1 MSIED
6 LRTELDE
13 EDNIDP
19 IEDNQG
25 DESQEN
31 SEETQNESS
40 QPDDETSEDEEF
52 VITVGDEKPEPS
64 DDDDFS
70 GKPAPT
76 WVKDL
81 RKKEREARK
90 RIKEL
95 EAQVQQAKPA
105 DKPIEVGAKPKL
117 SDFDYDEDQFESAV
131 EQWHERKRQVDQ
143 QQAAKRAEEEQA
155 QQAWQTKMQSYE
167 ERRQTVAAKVRDFE
181 EVEEAAKDKLTP
193 TQQGILIHAAENP
206 ELIMYHLGK
215 HPNKAKELAEI
226 TDPIQFAFAAAKL
239 DSQMKIQTRKPSTQ
253 PERKP
258 SGSAGLAGAV
268 DQKLAQLEAKAAKTG
283 DRTELIKYK
292 KSLQKEGEYLW

>member
-1 MSIED
+1 MG
-6 LRTELDE
+6 DE
-13 EDNIDP
+13 EP
-19 IEDNQG
+19 
-25 DESQEN
+25 
-31 SEETQNESS
+31 ESS
-40 QPDDETSEDEEF
+40 DE
-52 VITVGDEKPEPS
+52 
-64 DDDDFS
+64 DDFS

-105 DKPIEVGAKPKL
+105 DKPIEVGPKPKL
-117 SDFDYDEDQFESAV
+117 ADFDYDEDQFESAV
-131 EQWHERKRQVDQ
+131 EQWHERKRQVEQ
-143 QQAAKRAEEEQA
+143 QQAAKQAEEEKA
-155 QQAWQTKMQSYE
+155 KQAWQTKMQSYE
-167 ERRQTVAAKVRDFE
+167 ERRQNVASKVRDFE
-181 EVEEAAKDKLTP
+181 EVEEAAKDKLTA

-206 ELIMYHLGK
+206 ELILYHLGK
-215 HPNKAKELAEI
+215 NPKKAQELSEI

-258 SGSAGLAGAV
+258 SGSAGLSGVV
-268 DQKLAQLEAKAAKTG
+268 DQRLAQLEAKAAKTG

-292 KSLQKEGEYLW
+292 KSLVE

>member
-19 IEDNQG
+19 IEDNQE

-31 SEETQNESS
+31 SEETQDEAKQS
-40 QPDDETSEDEEF
+40 DDEMSEDEEF
-52 VITVGDEKPEPS
+52 VITVGDEEPEPS

-105 DKPIEVGAKPKL
+105 DKPIEVGPKPKL

-131 EQWHERKRQVDQ
+131 EQWHERKRQVEQ
-143 QQAAKRAEEEQA
+143 QQASKQAEEEQA
-155 QQAWQTKMQSYE
+155 QQAWQSKMQSYE

-181 EVEEAAKDKLTP
+181 EVEEAAKDKLTA

-239 DSQMKIQTRKPSTQ
+239 DSQMKIQTRKPATQ

-292 KSLQKEGEYLW
+292 KSLQK

>member
-19 IEDNQG
+19 IEDNQEDG
-25 DESQEN
+25 NQEDP
-31 SEETQNESS
+31 EETQ
-40 QPDDETSEDEEF
+40 DDETSQSDDETSDDEEF
-52 VITVGDEKPEPS
+52 VITAGDETPEPS
-64 DDDDFS
+64 GEDDEHH
-70 GKPAPT
+70 GKPAPA

-81 RKKEREARK
+81 RKQSREDKK

-105 DKPIEVGAKPKL
+105 EKPIEVGPKPKL

-131 EQWHERKRQVDQ
+131 EQWHERKRQVEQ

-155 QQAWQTKMQSYE
+155 QQTWQSKMQSYE

-292 KSLQKEGEYLW
+292 KSLQK

>member
-19 IEDNQG
+19 IEDNQEV
-25 DESQEN
+25 ESQEDP
-31 SEETQNESS
+31 EETQDEANQS
-40 QPDDETSEDEEF
+40 DDETSEDEEF
-52 VITVGDEKPEPS
+52 VITVGDEEPEPS

-95 EAQVQQAKPA
+95 EAQVQQAKPTE
-105 DKPIEVGAKPKL
+105 KPIEVGPKPKL

-131 EQWHERKRQVDQ
+131 EQWHERKRQVEQ
-143 QQAAKRAEEEQA
+143 QQAAKQAEEEKA
-155 QQAWQTKMQSYE
+155 KQAWQSKMQSYE

-181 EVEEAAKDKLTP
+181 EVEEAAKDKLTA

-206 ELIMYHLGK
+206 ELILYHLGK
-215 HPNKAKELAEI
+215 NPKKAQELSEI

-258 SGSAGLAGAV
+258 SGSAGLSGVV

-292 KSLQKEGEYLW
+292 KSLQK

>member
-1 MSIED
+1 MSIKD
-6 LRTELDE
+6 LRTELDQ

-25 DESQEN
+25 DENQEDL
-31 SEETQNESS
+31 EETQDESNQS
-40 QPDDETSEDEEF
+40 DDETSEDEEF
-52 VITVGDEKPEPS
+52 VITVGDEDPEPS
-64 DDDDFS
+64 DEDDFS
-70 GKPAPT
+70 GKPAPA

-95 EAQVQQAKPA
+95 EAQVQQAKPTE
-105 DKPIEVGAKPKL
+105 KPIEVGPKPKL
-117 SDFDYDEDQFESAV
+117 ADFDYDEDQFETAV
-131 EQWHERKRQVDQ
+131 EQWHERKRQVEQ
-143 QQAAKRAEEEQA
+143 QQAATKAEEEKA
-155 QQAWQTKMQSYE
+155 KQAWQQKMQSYE
-167 ERRQTVAAKVRDFE
+167 ERRQNVASKVRDFE
-181 EVEEAAKDKLTP
+181 EVEEAAKDKLTA

-206 ELIMYHLGK
+206 ELILYHLGK
-215 HPNKAKELAEI
+215 NPKKAQELSEI

-258 SGSAGLAGAV
+258 SGSAGLSGVV

-292 KSLQKEGEYLW
+292 KSLQK

>member
-19 IEDNQG
+19 IEDNQE
-25 DESQEN
+25 DENQEDL
-31 SEETQNESS
+31 EETQDESS
-40 QPDDETSEDEEF
+40 QSDDEASEDEEF
-52 VITVGDEKPEPS
+52 IITVGDEESEPS

-70 GKPAPT
+70 GKPAPA

-95 EAQVQQAKPA
+95 EAQVQKAKPA
-105 DKPIEVGAKPKL
+105 DKPIEVGSKPKL
-117 SDFDYDEDQFESAV
+117 ADFDYDEDQFESAV
-131 EQWHERKRQVDQ
+131 EQWHERKRQVEQ
-143 QQAAKRAEEEQA
+143 QQAAKQAEEEKA
-155 QQAWQTKMQSYE
+155 KQAWQNKMQSYE
-167 ERRQTVAAKVRDFE
+167 ERRQNVASKVRDFE
-181 EVEEAAKDKLTP
+181 EVEEAAKDKLTA

-206 ELIMYHLGK
+206 ELILYHLGK
-215 HPNKAKELAEI
+215 NPKKAQELSEI

-258 SGSAGLAGAV
+258 SGSAGLSGVV

-292 KSLQKEGEYLW
+292 KSLQK

>member
-6 LRTELDE
+6 LRTKLGE
-13 EDNIDP
+13 EDNIDQ
-19 IEDNQG
+19 IEDNQEV
-25 DESQEN
+25 ESREDP
-31 SEETQNESS
+31 EETQDKSNQS
-40 QPDDETSEDEEF
+40 DDETSEDEEF
-52 VITVGDEKPEPS
+52 VITVGDEEPEPS

-105 DKPIEVGAKPKL
+105 DKPIEVGPKPKL
-117 SDFDYDEDQFESAV
+117 ADFDYDEDQFESAV
-131 EQWHERKRQVDQ
+131 EQWHERKRQVEQ
-143 QQAAKRAEEEQA
+143 QQAAKQAEEEKA
-155 QQAWQTKMQSYE
+155 KQAWQTKMQSYE
-167 ERRQTVAAKVRDFE
+167 ERRQNVASKVRDFE
-181 EVEEAAKDKLTP
+181 EVEEAAKDKLTA

-206 ELIMYHLGK
+206 ELILYHLGK
-215 HPNKAKELAEI
+215 NPKKAQELSEI

-258 SGSAGLAGAV
+258 SGSAGLSGVV

-292 KSLQKEGEYLW
+292 KSLQK

>member
-13 EDNIDP
+13 QDNIDP
-19 IEDNQG
+19 IEDNQEV
-25 DESQEN
+25 ESQEDP
-31 SEETQNESS
+31 EATQDESNQS
-40 QPDDETSEDEEF
+40 DDETSEDEEF
-52 VITVGDEKPEPS
+52 VITVGDEDPEPS
-64 DDDDFS
+64 DEDDFS
-70 GKPAPT
+70 GKPAPA

-105 DKPIEVGAKPKL
+105 EKPIEVGPKPKL
-117 SDFDYDEDQFESAV
+117 ADFDYDEDQFESAV
-131 EQWHERKRQVDQ
+131 EQWHERKRQVEQ
-143 QQAAKRAEEEQA
+143 QQAAKQAEEEKA
-155 QQAWQTKMQSYE
+155 KQAWQQKMQSYE
-167 ERRQTVAAKVRDFE
+167 ERRQNVASKVKDFE
-181 EVEEAAKDKLTP
+181 ELEEAAKDKLTP

-215 HPNKAKELAEI
+215 NPKKAQELSAI
-226 TDPIQFAFAAAKL
+226 TDPVLFAFAAAKL
-239 DSQMKIQTRKPSTQ
+239 DSQMKIQTRKPATQ
-253 PERKP
+253 PEKKP

-292 KSLQKEGEYLW
+292 KSLQK

>member
-19 IEDNQG
+19 IEDNQE
-25 DESQEN
+25 DESQQN
-31 SEETQNESS
+31 PEETQ
-40 QPDDETSEDEEF
+40 DEANQSDGEMSEDEEF
-52 VITVGDEKPEPS
+52 VITVGDEEPEPS
-64 DDDDFS
+64 DDGDFS

-105 DKPIEVGAKPKL
+105 EKPIEVGPKPKL

-131 EQWHERKRQVDQ
+131 EQWHERKRQVEQ
-143 QQAAKRAEEEQA
+143 QQASKQAEEEQA

-292 KSLQKEGEYLW
+292 KSLQK

>member
-13 EDNIDP
+13 EDSVDP

-31 SEETQNESS
+31 SEETQ
-40 QPDDETSEDEEF
+40 DDETSQSDDETSDDEEF
-52 VITVGDEKPEPS
+52 VITAGDETPEPS
-64 DDDDFS
+64 GEDDEHH
-70 GKPAPT
+70 GKPAPA

-81 RKKEREARK
+81 RKQSREDKK

-105 DKPIEVGAKPKL
+105 EKLIEVGAKPKL

-131 EQWHERKRQVDQ
+131 EQWHERKRQVEQ

-155 QQAWQTKMQSYE
+155 QQAWQSKMQSYE

-292 KSLQKEGEYLW
+292 KSLQK

>member
-19 IEDNQG
+19 IEDNQEV
-25 DESQEN
+25 ESQEDP
-31 SEETQNESS
+31 EATQDESS
-40 QPDDETSEDEEF
+40 QSDDETSEDEEF
-52 VITVGDEKPEPS
+52 VITVGDEDPEPS
-64 DDDDFS
+64 DEDDFS

-105 DKPIEVGAKPKL
+105 DKPIEVGPKPKL
-117 SDFDYDEDQFESAV
+117 ADFDYDEDQFESAV
-131 EQWHERKRQVDQ
+131 EQWHERKRQVEQ
-143 QQAAKRAEEEQA
+143 QQAAKQAEEENA
-155 QQAWQTKMQSYE
+155 KQAWQTKMQSYE
-167 ERRQTVAAKVRDFE
+167 ERRQNVASKVRDFE
-181 EVEEAAKDKLTP
+181 EVEEAAKDKLSA

-258 SGSAGLAGAV
+258 SGSAGLSGVV

-292 KSLQKEGEYLW
+292 KSLQK

>member
-6 LRTELDE
+6 LRTELDQ

-19 IEDNQG
+19 IEDNQEV
-25 DESQEN
+25 ESQDDP
-31 SEETQNESS
+31 EETQDESNQS
-40 QPDDETSEDEEF
+40 DDETSEDEEF
-52 VITVGDEKPEPS
+52 VITIGDEEPEPS

-95 EAQVQQAKPA
+95 EAQVQQAKPTE
-105 DKPIEVGAKPKL
+105 KPIEVGPKPRL
-117 SDFDYDEDQFESAV
+117 ADFDYDEDDFESAV
-131 EQWHERKRQVDQ
+131 EQWHERKRQVEQ
-143 QQAAKRAEEEQA
+143 QQAAKQAEEEKA
-155 QQAWQTKMQSYE
+155 KQAWQAKMQSYE
-167 ERRQTVAAKVRDFE
+167 ERRQNVASKVRDFE
-181 EVEEAAKDKLTP
+181 EVEEAAKDKLTA
-193 TQQGILIHAAENP
+193 TQQGILIHAADNP
-206 ELIMYHLGK
+206 ELILYHLGK
-215 HPNKAKELAEI
+215 NPKKAQELSEI

-258 SGSAGLAGAV
+258 SGSAGLSGAV

-292 KSLQKEGEYLW
+292 KSLQK

>member
-6 LRTELDE
+6 LRTELGE
-13 EDNIDP
+13 EDNIDLIVP
-19 IEDNQG
+19 EPG
-25 DESQEN
+25 DSN
-31 SEETQNESS
+31 
-40 QPDDETSEDEEF
+40 PDDALDPPEPDDSPDDLHGEPPADDEEF
-52 VITVGDEKPEPS
+52 VITAGEEPPEPS
-64 DDDDFS
+64 DEDDFS

-117 SDFDYDEDQFESAV
+117 ADFDYDEDQFESAV
-131 EQWHERKRQVDQ
+131 EQWHERKRQVEQ
-143 QQAAKRAEEEQA
+143 QQASKQAEEEQA

-292 KSLQKEGEYLW
+292 KSLQK

>member
-13 EDNIDP
+13 EDNINP
-19 IEDNQG
+19 IEDNQEV
-25 DESQEN
+25 ESQEDP
-31 SEETQNESS
+31 EETQDESNQS
-40 QPDDETSEDEEF
+40 DDETSEDEEF
-52 VITVGDEKPEPS
+52 VITVGDEEPEPS

-105 DKPIEVGAKPKL
+105 DKPIEVGPKPKL
-117 SDFDYDEDQFESAV
+117 ADFDYDEDQFENAV
-131 EQWHERKRQVDQ
+131 EQWHERKRQVEQ
-143 QQAAKRAEEEQA
+143 QQAAKQAEEEKA
-155 QQAWQTKMQSYE
+155 KQAWQAKMQSYE
-167 ERRQTVAAKVRDFE
+167 ERRQNVASKVRDFE
-181 EVEEAAKDKLTP
+181 EVEEAAKDKLTA

-206 ELIMYHLGK
+206 ELILYHLGK
-215 HPNKAKELAEI
+215 NPKKAQELSEI

-258 SGSAGLAGAV
+258 SGSAGLSGVV

-292 KSLQKEGEYLW
+292 KSLQK

>member
-1 MSIED
+1 MSIEG

-19 IEDNQG
+19 IEDNPG
-25 DESQEN
+25 DDLNPPEPN
-31 SEETQNESS
+31 DD
-40 QPDDETSEDEEF
+40 PDNNPDGEPPADDEEF
-52 VITVGDEKPEPS
+52 VITVGDEEPEPS

-70 GKPAPT
+70 GQPAPA

-105 DKPIEVGAKPKL
+105 DKPIEVGARPKL
-117 SDFDYDEDQFESAV
+117 ADFDYDEDQFESAV
-131 EQWHERKRQVDQ
+131 EQWHERKRQVEQ
-143 QQAAKRAEEEQA
+143 QQASKQAEEEQA

-239 DSQMKIQTRKPSTQ
+239 DSQMKIQTRKPATQ

-292 KSLQKEGEYLW
+292 KSLQK

>member
-1 MSIED
+1 MA
-6 LRTELDE
+6 
-13 EDNIDP
+13 NP
-19 IEDNQG
+19 IEDNQEV
-25 DESQEN
+25 ESQEDP
-31 SEETQNESS
+31 EEAQDESNQS
-40 QPDDETSEDEEF
+40 DDETSEDEEF
-52 VITVGDEKPEPS
+52 VITIAGEEPPEPS

-95 EAQVQQAKPA
+95 EAQVQQAKPTE
-105 DKPIEVGAKPKL
+105 KPIEVGPKPKL
-117 SDFDYDEDQFESAV
+117 ADFDYDEDQFESAV
-131 EQWHERKRQVDQ
+131 EQWHERKRQVEQ
-143 QQAAKRAEEEQA
+143 QQASKRAEEEKA
-155 QQAWQTKMQSYE
+155 QQAWQSKMQSYE
-167 ERRQTVAAKVRDFE
+167 ERRQTVASKVRDFE
-181 EVEEAAKDKLTP
+181 EVEEAAKDKLTA

-206 ELIMYHLGK
+206 ELILYHLGK
-215 HPNKAKELAEI
+215 NPKKAQELSEI

-258 SGSAGLAGAV
+258 SGSAGLSGVV

-292 KSLQKEGEYLW
+292 KSLQK

>member
-19 IEDNQG
+19 IEDNQEV
-25 DESQEN
+25 ESHED
-31 SEETQNESS
+31 SEETQDESNQS
-40 QPDDETSEDEEF
+40 DDETSEDEEF
-52 VITVGDEKPEPS
+52 VITVGDEEPEPS
-64 DDDDFS
+64 DEDDFS
-70 GKPAPT
+70 DKPAPT

-95 EAQVQQAKPA
+95 EAQVQQAKPTE
-105 DKPIEVGAKPKL
+105 KPIEVGPKPRL
-117 SDFDYDEDQFESAV
+117 ADFDYDEDDFESAV
-131 EQWHERKRQVDQ
+131 EQWHERKSQVEQ
-143 QQAAKRAEEEQA
+143 QQSAKQAEEEKA
-155 QQAWQTKMQSYE
+155 KQAWQTKMQSYE
-167 ERRQTVAAKVRDFE
+167 ERRQNVASKVRDLE
-181 EVEEAAKDKLTP
+181 EGEEAAIDKLTA

-206 ELIMYHLGK
+206 ELILYHLGK
-215 HPNKAKELAEI
+215 NPKKAQELSEI

-239 DSQMKIQTRKPSTQ
+239 DSQMKIQTRKPSTK

-258 SGSAGLAGAV
+258 SGSAGLSGVV

-292 KSLQKEGEYLW
+292 KSLQK

>member
-19 IEDNQG
+19 IEDNQE

-31 SEETQNESS
+31 PEKTQDEAS
-40 QPDDETSEDEEF
+40 QSDDEMSEDEEF
-52 VITVGDEKPEPS
+52 VITAGDEEPKPS

-70 GKPAPT
+70 GKPAPI

-95 EAQVQQAKPA
+95 EAQVQQVKPA
-105 DKPIEVGAKPKL
+105 EKPIEVGPKPRL
-117 SDFDYDEDQFESAV
+117 ADFDYDEDDFESAV
-131 EQWHERKRQVDQ
+131 EQWHERKRQVEQ
-143 QQAAKRAEEEQA
+143 QQAAKQAEDEKA
-155 QQAWQTKMQSYE
+155 KQAWQTKMQSYE
-167 ERRQTVAAKVRDFE
+167 ERRLNVASKVRDFE
-181 EVEEAAKDKLTP
+181 EVEEAAKDKLTA

-206 ELIMYHLGK
+206 ELILYHLGK
-215 HPNKAKELAEI
+215 NPKKAQELSEI

-253 PERKP
+253 PEQKP
-258 SGSAGLAGAV
+258 SGSAGLSGVV

-283 DRTELIKYK
+283 DRTDLIKYK
-292 KSLQKEGEYLW
+292 KSLQK

>member
-19 IEDNQG
+19 IEDNQE

-31 SEETQNESS
+31 SEETQDETNQS
-40 QPDDETSEDEEF
+40 DDEMSEDEEF
-52 VITVGDEKPEPS
+52 VITVGDEEPEPS
-64 DDDDFS
+64 DEDDFS

-95 EAQVQQAKPA
+95 EAQVQKSQPA
-105 DKPIEVGAKPKL
+105 DKPIEVGVKPKL

-131 EQWHERKRQVDQ
+131 EQWHERKRQVEQ
-143 QQAAKRAEEEQA
+143 QQAVKRAEEEKA
-155 QQAWQTKMQSYE
+155 QQTWQSKMQSYE

-292 KSLQKEGEYLW
+292 KSLQN

>member
-19 IEDNQG
+19 IEDNQE

-31 SEETQNESS
+31 SEETQDESS
-40 QPDDETSEDEEF
+40 QSDDEMSEDEEF
-52 VITVGDEKPEPS
+52 VITVGDEEPEPS
-64 DDDDFS
+64 DEDDFS

-95 EAQVQQAKPA
+95 EAQVQQAKPT
-105 DKPIEVGAKPKL
+105 DKPIEVGPKPKL
-117 SDFDYDEDQFESAV
+117 ADFDYDEDDFESAV
-131 EQWHERKRQVDQ
+131 EQWHERKRQVEQ
-143 QQAAKRAEEEQA
+143 QQAAKQAEEENA
-155 QQAWQTKMQSYE
+155 KQAWQAKMQSYE
-167 ERRQTVAAKVRDFE
+167 ERRQNVASKVRDFE
-181 EVEEAAKDKLTP
+181 EVEEAAKDKLTA

-206 ELIMYHLGK
+206 ELILYHLGK
-215 HPNKAKELAEI
+215 NPKKAQELSEI

-258 SGSAGLAGAV
+258 SGSAGLAGVV

-283 DRTELIKYK
+283 NRTELIKYK
-292 KSLQKEGEYLW
+292 KSLQK

>member
-19 IEDNQG
+19 IEDNPG
-25 DESQEN
+25 N
-31 SEETQNESS
+31 LN
-40 QPDDETSEDEEF
+40 PDDNLDPPEPNDDPDDDLHGEPPVDDEEF
-52 VITVGDEKPEPS
+52 VITVGDEDPEPS

-70 GKPAPT
+70 GQPAPA

-81 RKKEREARK
+81 RKQSREDKK

-105 DKPIEVGAKPKL
+105 EKPIEVGLKPKL
-117 SDFDYDEDQFESAV
+117 ADFDYDEDQFESAV
-131 EQWHERKRQVDQ
+131 EQWHERKRQVEQ
-143 QQAAKRAEEEQA
+143 QQALKQAEEEQA

-239 DSQMKIQTRKPSTQ
+239 DSQMKIQTRKPATQ

-292 KSLQKEGEYLW
+292 KSLQK

>member
-19 IEDNQG
+19 IEDNQE

-31 SEETQNESS
+31 SEETQDEAKQS
-40 QPDDETSEDEEF
+40 DDEMSEDEEF
-52 VITVGDEKPEPS
+52 VITVGDEEPEPS

-70 GKPAPT
+70 GKPAPP

-95 EAQVQQAKPA
+95 EAQVQQAKPTE
-105 DKPIEVGAKPKL
+105 KPIEVGPKPKL
-117 SDFDYDEDQFESAV
+117 ADFDYDEDQFESAV
-131 EQWHERKRQVDQ
+131 EQWHERKRQVEQ
-143 QQAAKRAEEEQA
+143 QQASKQAEEEQA
-155 QQAWQTKMQSYE
+155 QQTWQSKMQSYE

-258 SGSAGLAGAV
+258 SGSAGLADAV

-292 KSLQKEGEYLW
+292 KSLQK

>member
-19 IEDNQG
+19 IEDNQ
-25 DESQEN
+25 EVEN
-31 SEETQNESS
+31 QDDPEETQDESS
-40 QPDDETSEDEEF
+40 QSEDEMSEDEEF
-52 VITVGDEKPEPS
+52 VITVGDEDPEPS
-64 DDDDFS
+64 DEDDFS

-105 DKPIEVGAKPKL
+105 DKPIEVGVKPKL
-117 SDFDYDEDQFESAV
+117 ADFDYDEDQFESAV
-131 EQWHERKRQVDQ
+131 EQWHERKRQVEQ
-143 QQAAKRAEEEQA
+143 QQTAKQAEEEKA
-155 QQAWQTKMQSYE
+155 KQAWQTKMQSYE
-167 ERRQTVAAKVRDFE
+167 ERRQNVASKVRDFE
-181 EVEEAAKDKLTP
+181 EVEEAAKDKLTA

-206 ELIMYHLGK
+206 ELILYHLGK
-215 HPNKAKELAEI
+215 NPKKAQELSEI

-258 SGSAGLAGAV
+258 SGSAGLSGLV
-268 DQKLAQLEAKAAKTG
+268 DQKLAQLEAKAVKTG

-292 KSLQKEGEYLW
+292 KSLQK

>member
-13 EDNIDP
+13 EDNIDQ
-19 IEDNQG
+19 IEDNQEV
-25 DESQEN
+25 ESQVN
-31 SEETQNESS
+31 SEETQDEAS
-40 QPDDETSEDEEF
+40 QSDDEMSEDEEF
-52 VITVGDEKPEPS
+52 VITVGDEEPEPS

-105 DKPIEVGAKPKL
+105 DKPIEVGPKPKL
-117 SDFDYDEDQFESAV
+117 ADFDYDEDQFESAV
-131 EQWHERKRQVDQ
+131 EQWHERKRQVEQ
-143 QQAAKRAEEEQA
+143 QQATKQAEEEKA
-155 QQAWQTKMQSYE
+155 KQAWQTKMQSYE
-167 ERRQTVAAKVRDFE
+167 ERRQNVASKVRDFE
-181 EVEEAAKDKLTP
+181 EVEEAAKDKLTA

-206 ELIMYHLGK
+206 ELILYHLGK
-215 HPNKAKELAEI
+215 NPKKAQELSEI

-258 SGSAGLAGAV
+258 SGSAQLSGVV
-268 DQKLAQLEAKAAKTG
+268 DSKLEALEKEADRTG
-283 DRTELIKYK
+283 DRSKVIAYK
-292 KSLQKEGEYLW
+292 KSLKK

>member
-13 EDNIDP
+13 EDSIDP
-19 IEDNQG
+19 IEDNQK

-31 SEETQNESS
+31 SEETQDEANQS
-40 QPDDETSEDEEF
+40 DDETSEDEEF
-52 VITVGDEKPEPS
+52 VITVGDEEPEPS

-95 EAQVQQAKPA
+95 ESQVQQAKPTE
-105 DKPIEVGAKPKL
+105 KPIEVGPKPKL
-117 SDFDYDEDQFESAV
+117 ADFDYDEDQFESAV
-131 EQWHERKRQVDQ
+131 EQWHERKRQVEQ
-143 QQAAKRAEEEQA
+143 QQAAKQAEEEKA
-155 QQAWQTKMQSYE
+155 KQAWQTKMQSYE

-181 EVEEAAKDKLTP
+181 EVEEAAKDKLTA

-206 ELIMYHLGK
+206 ELILYHLGK
-215 HPNKAKELAEI
+215 NPKKAQELSEI

-258 SGSAGLAGAV
+258 SGSAGLSGVV

-292 KSLQKEGEYLW
+292 KSLQK

>member
-19 IEDNQG
+19 IEDNQE

-31 SEETQNESS
+31 SEETQDEANQS
-40 QPDDETSEDEEF
+40 DDETSEDEEF
-52 VITVGDEKPEPS
+52 VITVGDEEPEPS
-64 DDDDFS
+64 NDDDFS

-95 EAQVQQAKPA
+95 EAQVQQVKPTE
-105 DKPIEVGAKPKL
+105 KPIEVGPKPRL
-117 SDFDYDEDQFESAV
+117 ADFDYDEDDFESAV
-131 EQWHERKRQVDQ
+131 EQWHERKRQVEQ
-143 QQAAKRAEEEQA
+143 QQAAKQAEEEMA
-155 QQAWQTKMQSYE
+155 KQAWQTKMQSYE
-167 ERRQTVAAKVRDFE
+167 ERRLNVASKVRDFE
-181 EVEEAAKDKLTP
+181 EVEEVAKDKLTA

-206 ELIMYHLGK
+206 ELILYHLGK
-215 HPNKAKELAEI
+215 NPKKAQELSEI

-258 SGSAGLAGAV
+258 SGSAGLSGV
-268 DQKLAQLEAKAAKTG
+268 IDQKLAQLEAKAAKTG

-292 KSLQKEGEYLW
+292 KSLQK

>member
-19 IEDNQG
+19 IEDSQEDENQEDPEEAQ
-25 DESQEN
+25 DESNQ
-31 SEETQNESS
+31 S
-40 QPDDETSEDEEF
+40 DDETSEDEEF
-52 VITVGDEKPEPS
+52 VITVGDEEPEPS
-64 DDDDFS
+64 DEDDFS
-70 GKPAPT
+70 GKPAPA

-105 DKPIEVGAKPKL
+105 EKPIEVGPKPKL
-117 SDFDYDEDQFESAV
+117 ADFDYDEDQFESAV
-131 EQWHERKRQVDQ
+131 EQWHERKRQVEQ
-143 QQAAKRAEEEQA
+143 QQAAKQAEEEKA
-155 QQAWQTKMQSYE
+155 KQAWQQKMQSYE
-167 ERRQTVAAKVRDFE
+167 ERRQNVASKVKDFE
-181 EVEEAAKDKLTP
+181 ELEEAAKDKLTP

-215 HPNKAKELAEI
+215 NPKKAQELSAI
-226 TDPIQFAFAAAKL
+226 TDPVLFAFAAAKL
-239 DSQMKIQTRKPSTQ
+239 DSQMKIQTRKPATQ
-253 PERKP
+253 PEKKP

-292 KSLQKEGEYLW
+292 KSLQK

>member
-31 SEETQNESS
+31 SEETQDEANQS
-40 QPDDETSEDEEF
+40 DDETSEDEEF
-52 VITVGDEKPEPS
+52 VITVGDEEPEPS

-105 DKPIEVGAKPKL
+105 EKPIEVGPKPKL

-131 EQWHERKRQVDQ
+131 EQWHERKRQVEQ

-239 DSQMKIQTRKPSTQ
+239 DSQMKIQTRKPATQ
-253 PERKP
+253 PEKKP

-292 KSLQKEGEYLW
+292 KSLQK

>member
-13 EDNIDP
+13 QDNIDP
-19 IEDNQG
+19 IEDDQEI
-25 DESQEN
+25 ESQEDP
-31 SEETQNESS
+31 EETQDESNQS
-40 QPDDETSEDEEF
+40 DDETSEDEEF
-52 VITVGDEKPEPS
+52 VITVGDEEPEPS
-64 DDDDFS
+64 DEDDFS
-70 GKPAPT
+70 GKPAPA

-105 DKPIEVGAKPKL
+105 DKPIEVGPKPKL
-117 SDFDYDEDQFESAV
+117 ADFDYDEDQFETAV
-131 EQWHERKRQVDQ
+131 EQWHERKSQVEQ
-143 QQAAKRAEEEQA
+143 QQAAKQAEEEKA
-155 QQAWQTKMQSYE
+155 KQAWQQKMQSYE
-167 ERRQTVAAKVRDFE
+167 ERRQNVASKVKDFE

-215 HPNKAKELAEI
+215 NPKKAQELSAI
-226 TDPIQFAFAAAKL
+226 TDPVLFAFAAAKL
-239 DSQMKIQTRKPSTQ
+239 DSQMKIQTRKPATQ
-253 PERKP
+253 PEKKP

-292 KSLQKEGEYLW
+292 KSLQK

>member
-19 IEDNQG
+19 IEDSQEG
-25 DESQEN
+25 ESQEN
-31 SEETQNESS
+31 SEETQNEAS
-40 QPDDETSEDEEF
+40 QSDDETSEDEEF
-52 VITVGDEKPEPS
+52 VITIGDEEPEPS
-64 DDDDFS
+64 GEDDFS

-95 EAQVQQAKPA
+95 EAQVQQAKP
-105 DKPIEVGAKPKL
+105 DEKPIEVGQKPKL

-131 EQWHERKRQVDQ
+131 EQWHERKRQVEQ
-143 QQAAKRAEEEQA
+143 QQAAKQAEEEKA
-155 QQAWQTKMQSYE
+155 KQAWQTKMQSYE
-167 ERRQTVAAKVRDFE
+167 ERRQNVASKVRDFE

-206 ELIMYHLGK
+206 ELILYHLGK
-215 HPNKAKELAEI
+215 NPKKAQELSEI

-258 SGSAGLAGAV
+258 SGSAGLSGVV
-268 DQKLAQLEAKAAKTG
+268 DQKLAKTG

-292 KSLQKEGEYLW
+292 KSLQK

>member
-19 IEDNQG
+19 IEDNQEV
-25 DESQEN
+25 ESQEDP
-31 SEETQNESS
+31 EETQDESNQS
-40 QPDDETSEDEEF
+40 DDETSEDEEF
-52 VITVGDEKPEPS
+52 VITVGDEEPEPS
-64 DDDDFS
+64 DEDDFS

-131 EQWHERKRQVDQ
+131 EQWHERKRQVEQ
-143 QQAAKRAEEEQA
+143 QQAAKQAEEEKA
-155 QQAWQTKMQSYE
+155 KQAWQAKMQSYE
-167 ERRQTVAAKVRDFE
+167 ERRQNVASKVRDFE

-215 HPNKAKELAEI
+215 HQNKAKELAEI

-292 KSLQKEGEYLW
+292 KSLQK

>member
-19 IEDNQG
+19 IEDNQEV
-25 DESQEN
+25 ESQEDP
-31 SEETQNESS
+31 EETQ
-40 QPDDETSEDEEF
+40 DDETSQSNDETSDDEEF
-52 VITVGDEKPEPS
+52 VITVGDEEPEPS

-70 GKPAPT
+70 GQPAPA

-81 RKKEREARK
+81 RKQSREDKK

-105 DKPIEVGAKPKL
+105 EKPIEVGQKPKL

-131 EQWHERKRQVDQ
+131 EQWHERKRQVEQ
-143 QQAAKRAEEEQA
+143 QQAAKQAEEEKA
-155 QQAWQTKMQSYE
+155 KQAWQTKMQSYE
-167 ERRQTVAAKVRDFE
+167 ERRQNVASKVRDFE
-181 EVEEAAKDKLTP
+181 EVEEAAKDKLTA

-206 ELIMYHLGK
+206 ELILYHLGK
-215 HPNKAKELAEI
+215 NPKKAQELSEI

-258 SGSAGLAGAV
+258 SGSAGLSGVV

-292 KSLQKEGEYLW
+292 KSLQK

>member
-19 IEDNQG
+19 IEDNQE
-25 DESQEN
+25 DENQEDP
-31 SEETQNESS
+31 EETQ
-40 QPDDETSEDEEF
+40 DDETSQSDDETSDDEEF
-52 VITVGDEKPEPS
+52 VITAGDETPEPS
-64 DDDDFS
+64 GEDDEHH
-70 GKPAPT
+70 GKPAPA

-81 RKKEREARK
+81 RKQSREDKK

-105 DKPIEVGAKPKL
+105 EKPIEVGAKPKL
-117 SDFDYDEDQFESAV
+117 ADFDYDEDQFESAV
-131 EQWHERKRQVDQ
+131 EQWHERKRQVEQ
-143 QQAAKRAEEEQA
+143 QQASKQAEEEQA

-292 KSLQKEGEYLW
+292 KSLQK

>member
-19 IEDNQG
+19 IEDNQEV
-25 DESQEN
+25 ESQEDP
-31 SEETQNESS
+31 EETQDESNQS
-40 QPDDETSEDEEF
+40 DDETSEDEEF
-52 VITVGDEKPEPS
+52 VITIGDEEPEPF

-105 DKPIEVGAKPKL
+105 EKPIEVGPKPKL
-117 SDFDYDEDQFESAV
+117 ADFDYDEDQFETAV
-131 EQWHERKRQVDQ
+131 EQWHERKRQVEQ
-143 QQAAKRAEEEQA
+143 QQAAKQAEEEKA
-155 QQAWQTKMQSYE
+155 KQAWQAKMQSYE
-167 ERRQTVAAKVRDFE
+167 ERRQNVASKVRDFE
-181 EVEEAAKDKLTP
+181 EVEEAAKDKLTA

-206 ELIMYHLGK
+206 ELILYHLGK
-215 HPNKAKELAEI
+215 NPKKAQELSEI

-258 SGSAGLAGAV
+258 SGSAGLSGVV

-292 KSLQKEGEYLW
+292 KSLQK

>member
-19 IEDNQG
+19 IEDNQE
-25 DESQEN
+25 DENQEDP
-31 SEETQNESS
+31 EETQDEAS
-40 QPDDETSEDEEF
+40 QSDDETSEDEEF
-52 VITVGDEKPEPS
+52 VITVGDEEPEPS

-117 SDFDYDEDQFESAV
+117 ADFDYDEDQFESAV
-131 EQWHERKRQVDQ
+131 EQWHERKRQVEQ
-143 QQAAKRAEEEQA
+143 QQASKQAEEEQA

-268 DQKLAQLEAKAAKTG
+268 DQKLVQLEAKAAKTG

-292 KSLQKEGEYLW
+292 KSLQK

>member
-6 LRTELDE
+6 LRTELDQ

-19 IEDNQG
+19 IEDNQEVENQEDPEEAQ
-25 DESQEN
+25 DESNQ
-31 SEETQNESS
+31 S
-40 QPDDETSEDEEF
+40 DDETSEDEEF
-52 VITVGDEKPEPS
+52 VITVGDEEPEPS

-70 GKPAPT
+70 GKPAPA

-81 RKKEREARK
+81 RKQSREDKK

-105 DKPIEVGAKPKL
+105 EKPIEVGPKPKL
-117 SDFDYDEDQFESAV
+117 ADFDYDEDQFETAV
-131 EQWHERKRQVDQ
+131 EQWHERKRQVEQ
-143 QQAAKRAEEEQA
+143 QQAAKQAEEEKA
-155 QQAWQTKMQSYE
+155 KQAWQQKMQSYE
-167 ERRQTVAAKVRDFE
+167 ERRQNVASKVRDFE
-181 EVEEAAKDKLTP
+181 ELEEAAKDKLTP

-215 HPNKAKELAEI
+215 NPKKAQELSGI
-226 TDPIQFAFAAAKL
+226 TDPVLFAFAAAKL
-239 DSQMKIQTRKPSTQ
+239 DSQMKIQTRKPATQ
-253 PERKP
+253 PEKKP

-292 KSLQKEGEYLW
+292 KSLQK

>member
-31 SEETQNESS
+31 PEETQDEAS
-40 QPDDETSEDEEF
+40 QSDDETSEDEEF
-52 VITVGDEKPEPS
+52 VITVGDEEPEPS
-64 DDDDFS
+64 DDDFS

-95 EAQVQQAKPA
+95 EAQVQQAKPTE
-105 DKPIEVGAKPKL
+105 KPIEVGPKPKL
-117 SDFDYDEDQFESAV
+117 ADFDYDEDQFETAV
-131 EQWHERKRQVDQ
+131 EQWHERKRQVEQ
-143 QQAAKRAEEEQA
+143 QQAAKQAEEEKA
-155 QQAWQTKMQSYE
+155 KQAWQQKMQSYE
-167 ERRQTVAAKVRDFE
+167 ERRQNVASKVKDFE
-181 EVEEAAKDKLTP
+181 EVEEAAKDKLTA

-215 HPNKAKELAEI
+215 NPKKAQELSVI
-226 TDPIQFAFAAAKL
+226 TDPVLFAFAAAKL
-239 DSQMKIQTRKPSTQ
+239 DSQMKIQTRKPATQ
-253 PERKP
+253 PEKKP

-268 DQKLAQLEAKAAKTG
+268 DQKLAQLEARAAKTG

-292 KSLQKEGEYLW
+292 KSLQK

>member
-6 LRTELDE
+6 LRTKLDE

-19 IEDNQG
+19 IEDNQEDENQG
-25 DESQEN
+25 DP
-31 SEETQNESS
+31 EETQDESNQS
-40 QPDDETSEDEEF
+40 DDETSEDEEF
-52 VITVGDEKPEPS
+52 VITVGDEEPEPS
-64 DDDDFS
+64 DEDDFS
-70 GKPAPT
+70 GQPAPT

-81 RKKEREARK
+81 RKQSREDKK

-95 EAQVQQAKPA
+95 EAQLQKSQPA
-105 DKPIEVGAKPKL
+105 EKPIEVGVKPKL

-143 QQAAKRAEEEQA
+143 QQASKRAEEEQA

-292 KSLQKEGEYLW
+292 KSLQK

>member
-19 IEDNQG
+19 IEDNQE

-31 SEETQNESS
+31 SEETQGESNQS
-40 QPDDETSEDEEF
+40 DDETSEDEEF
-52 VITVGDEKPEPS
+52 VITVGDEEPEPS
-64 DDDDFS
+64 DEDDFS

-95 EAQVQQAKPA
+95 EAQVQQAKPTE
-105 DKPIEVGAKPKL
+105 KPIEVGTKPKL
-117 SDFDYDEDQFESAV
+117 ADFDYDEDQFESAV
-131 EQWHERKRQVDQ
+131 EQWHERKRQVEQ
-143 QQAAKRAEEEQA
+143 QQASKQAEEEQA
-155 QQAWQTKMQSYE
+155 QQAWQTKLQSYE

-239 DSQMKIQTRKPSTQ
+239 DSQMKIQTRKPATQ
-253 PERKP
+253 PEKKP

-292 KSLQKEGEYLW
+292 KSLQK

>member
-6 LRTELDE
+6 LRTELDQ

-19 IEDNQG
+19 IEDNQEVENQEDPEEAQ
-25 DESQEN
+25 DESNQ
-31 SEETQNESS
+31 S
-40 QPDDETSEDEEF
+40 DDETSEDEEF
-52 VITVGDEKPEPS
+52 VITVGDEEPEPS

-70 GKPAPT
+70 GKPAPA

-81 RKKEREARK
+81 RKQSREDKK

-105 DKPIEVGAKPKL
+105 EKPIEVGPKPKL
-117 SDFDYDEDQFESAV
+117 ADFDYDEDQFETAV
-131 EQWHERKRQVDQ
+131 EQWHERKRQVEQ
-143 QQAAKRAEEEQA
+143 QQAAKQAEEEKA
-155 QQAWQTKMQSYE
+155 KQAWQQKMQSYE
-167 ERRQTVAAKVRDFE
+167 ERRQNVASKVRDFE
-181 EVEEAAKDKLTP
+181 ELEEAAKDKLTP

-215 HPNKAKELAEI
+215 NPKKAQELSAI
-226 TDPIQFAFAAAKL
+226 TDPVLFAFAAAKL
-239 DSQMKIQTRKPSTQ
+239 DSQMKIQTRKPATQ
-253 PERKP
+253 PEKKP

-292 KSLQKEGEYLW
+292 KSLQK